1 MTLLT
6 LAAAGA
12 GVLVHDR
19 WLLRGIDLEIHA
31 GEVVA
36 LAGPNGAGKSTL
48 LKALAG
54 DLALTE
60 GEIRLGGRPLTELR
74 PRDLALKRAVLPQQT
89 VVEFAFTAREIVEM
103 GRAARRRA
111 DNHASVVTR
120 VMAQTDALPFETR
133 IFPSLS
139 GGEQSRVS
147 LARVL
152 AQETPI
158 LLLDEPTANL
168 DLRHQELVM
177 ALARQVA
184 RNGGIVVVIAH
195 DLNLAA
201 AHADRVAMLANGKL
215 VAIGTPWETLQE
227 PLLKQVFECSVSVT
241 RHPLRDCPLVLALPD
256 AGDD

>member
-1 MTLLT
+1 MTPLT
-6 LAAAGA
+6 LAAVGA
-12 GVLVHDR
+12 GVLVRDR
-19 WLLRGIDLEIHA
+19 WLLRGIDLEINS
-31 GEVVA
+31 GEVLA

-60 GEIRLGGRPLTELR
+60 GEIHLGGRPLSELR

-103 GRAARRRA
+103 GRTGQRRGDHHAA
-111 DNHASVVTR
+111 VVTHA
-120 VMAQTDALPFETR
+120 MTQTDALPFETR

-168 DLRHQELVM
+168 DLRHQEMVM
-177 ALARQVA
+177 TLARRVA
-184 RNGGIVVVIAH
+184 AAGGIVVVIAH

-201 AHADRVAMLANGKL
+201 VHADRVAMLAGGKL
-215 VAIGTPWETLQE
+215 VAIGTPWETLQA
-227 PLLKQVFECSVSVT
+227 PLLNQVFECSVSVT
-241 RHPLRDCPLVLALPD
+241 RHPLRDCPLVLALPEPD
-256 AGDD
+256 GQ

>member
-1 MTLLT
+1 MTPLK
-6 LAAAGA
+6 LAAIGA
-12 GVLVHDR
+12 GVLVRDR
-19 WLLRGIDLEIHA
+19 WLLRGIDLEINP

-36 LAGPNGAGKSTL
+36 LAGPTGAGKTTL

-60 GEIRLGGRPLTELR
+60 GEIHLGGRPLTELR
-74 PRDLALKRAVLPQQT
+74 PRELALKRAVLPQQT

-103 GRAARRRA
+103 GRTAQRRGE
-111 DNHASVVTR
+111 NHAAAVTR
-120 VMAQTDALPFETR
+120 AMAQTDALSFETR

-177 ALARQVA
+177 TLARHVA
-184 RNGGIVVVIAH
+184 ANGGIVVVIAH

-201 AHADRVAMLANGKL
+201 AHADRVAMLADGKL
-215 VAIGTPWETLQE
+215 VAIGTPWQTLQE
-227 PLLKQVFECSVSVT
+227 PLLKQVFECSVAVT
-241 RHPLRDCPLVLALPD
+241 RHPLRNCPLVLALPD
-256 AGDD
+256 ADGD